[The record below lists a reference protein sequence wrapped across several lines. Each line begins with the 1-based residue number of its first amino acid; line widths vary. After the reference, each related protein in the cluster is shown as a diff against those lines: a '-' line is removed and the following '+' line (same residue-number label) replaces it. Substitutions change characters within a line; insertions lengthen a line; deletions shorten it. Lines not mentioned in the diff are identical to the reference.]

1 MRRARTN
8 SNRDL
13 PMSSLERRQR
23 GLLDLVKNRGSA
35 TGDPYLHRVA
45 NSRQLAM
52 VRKIALWWRA
62 VSLEA
67 QCRLTAGGL
76 IEISLGLFLA
86 APRFCATVPSCFL
99 AGRSPGVFARCAESV
114 E

>member
-35 TGDPYLHRVA
+35 RGDPYLQRVA

-67 QCRLTAGGL
+67 QCRLTAGLLKKLGWPH
-76 IEISLGLFLA
+76 SLGPRYFVRNATLPLPRVPDLGFLA
-86 APRFCATVPSCFL
+86 SL
-99 AGRSPGVFARCAESV
+99 GDAR
-114 E
+114 